1 MIAGIRGPSFAV
13 KFPGKGVLMQ
23 AAYHE
28 TFDVD
33 DPVPVGSFVPVVD
46 ELRELRDI
54 MPYRN
59 AYQKMQRWVIQFR
72 FFLSQITM
80 QLKKN

>member
-1 MIAGIRGPSFAV
+1 
-13 KFPGKGVLMQ
+13 MQ

-28 TFDVD
+28 TFDAD

-54 MPYRN
+54 MPYKNLKKKRVT
-59 AYQKMQRWVIQFR
+59 AADAAARYKFSL
-72 FFLSQITM
+72 FFIADYKFTM
-80 QLKKN
+80 QLKSTEILGRVVVVPA